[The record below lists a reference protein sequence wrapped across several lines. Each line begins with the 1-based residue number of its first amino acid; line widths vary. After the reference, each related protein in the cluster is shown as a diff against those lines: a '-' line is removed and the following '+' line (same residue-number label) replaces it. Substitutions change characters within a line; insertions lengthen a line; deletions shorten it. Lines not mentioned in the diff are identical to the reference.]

1 VQQPRR
7 HAGNVRHDLPQA
19 SRSDWR
25 DRPGVAARLD
35 VFDRAG

>member
-7 HAGNVRHDLPQA
+7 DAGDVRHDLPQTA
-19 SRSDWR
+19 RSDWR

-35 VFDRAG
+35 VFDGAG